1 MKTVLPRTL
10 PLLIFCFFLSVSANA
25 RFFSVKHSVNQSLTI
40 TAPANVMVNTD
51 PFSNVATNVVLGT
64 PLITDDI
71 SIVSIT
77 NNAPASY
84 PIGVTNITWT
94 VIDNAGNLASAT
106 QTVTVSD
113 KEKPV
118 IGRMGEISVVNET
131 GKCGA
136 TVALFIPYA
145 YDNSGVVTVTNNAP
159 AFFTVGSVKIIWTAT
174 DMYGNSDTSTQ
185 MITVIDNEFPTISIG
200 NIHAINDAGKCGAVV
215 NLGTPTTFDNCGIAS
230 VTNNAPSFFP
240 VGITL
245 VKWVVTD
252 IHNYTATTT
261 QTVTITDTQKPTIT
275 APSSKTIT
283 LPKGATVATAVNLGT
298 PTTAD
303 NCAVNS
309 VTNNAPPNYPIGKT
323 TVIWT
328 VKDNSGNVANALQ
341 IVTVKAYTSGKNFS
355 VSQSPASTTKEII
368 LEEQSEKLLLF
379 IAPNPSAAYFRLKM
393 ESKSD
398 LPISLIVLDVTGRVM
413 DAKSKLAANSSV
425 LIGQNYH
432 AGTYFAEMIQGKQ
445 RKVVQLIKLK

>member
-10 PLLIFCFFLSVSANA
+10 PLFIFCFFLSVSADA
-25 RFFSVKHSVNQSLTI
+25 RFFSVKHFLNHSLTI
-40 TAPANVMVNTD
+40 TAPANVSVNTD
-51 PFSNVATNVVLGT
+51 PFSNVATNVVLGN
-64 PLITDDI
+64 PIITDDI

-94 VIDNAGNLASAT
+94 VIDNAGISASAT
-106 QTVTVSD
+106 QTVTVLD

-136 TVALFIPYA
+136 TVGLFIPYA

-200 NIHAINDAGKCGAVV
+200 NIQATNDAGKCGAVV
-215 NLGTPTTFDNCGIAS
+215 NLGTPSTFDNCGIAS
-230 VTNNAPSFFP
+230 ITNNAPSFFP

-245 VKWVVTD
+245 VNWVVTD
-252 IHNYTATTT
+252 IHNYSATTT
-261 QTVTITDTQKPTIT
+261 QTVTITDTQNPTIT

-283 LPKGATVATAVNLGT
+283 LLKGATVATGVNLGT

-303 NCAVNS
+303 NCAVSS
-309 VTNNAPPNYPIGKT
+309 VTNNAPLNYPIGKT

-328 VKDNSGNVANALQ
+328 VKDKSGNAANASQ
-341 IVTVKAYTSGKNFS
+341 MVTVKAYASGKNFT
-355 VSQSPASTTKEII
+355 VNQSPASTTKEII
-368 LEEQSEKLLLF
+368 LEEESEKLVLF
-379 IAPNPSAAYFRLKM
+379 VAPNPSVTYFRLKM

-398 LPISLIVLDVTGRVM
+398 LPISLIVLDATGRVM
-413 DAKSKLAANSSV
+413 DARSKLVANSTV

-432 AGTYFAEMIQGKQ
+432 AGNYFAEMLQGKQ
-445 RKVVQLIKLK
+445 RKVVHLIKLK